1 MRTEGGKSVPTVVRQ
16 VVFSLVLEE
25 VVEGVLKVVKVNR
38 FTPSSVVKLN
48 SLEKQSTDYGL
59 RTSKESRKK
68 R

>member
-38 FTPSSVVKLN
+38 FTPSSVVKSN